1 MRFGGLA
8 WLAHRGSCTQGCAH
22 THRVRRQVA
31 KSSRERQ
38 MAGYAR
44 EELFFAAHAACGN
57 AERRRRGLHHTRA
70 AAAERCFAQ
79 ERRALAIAHGSRIIS
94 HHERGS
100 SGWAQFLLVR
110 GETYH
115 ISVSEPLAASAGA
128 RADAPAAPSMLP
140 LRFTCTRR
148 VQAVNSER
156 LYTIVDKSSSAYLRQ
171 RACDTSL

>member
-1 MRFGGLA
+1 MVVGQCAAWIARVLPLRASSGRGRPAMRFGKLA
-8 WLAHRGSCTQGCAH
+8 WLAHRGCCTQGCAQ
-22 THRVRRQVA
+22 REFVRHQVA

-44 EELFFAAHAACGN
+44 EELSFAAHAACGN

-128 RADAPAAPSMLP
+128 RAAAPAA
-140 LRFTCTRR
+140 LR
-148 VQAVNSER
+148 
-156 LYTIVDKSSSAYLRQ
+156 LL
-171 RACDTSL
+171 